1 VQKRQL
7 LFYTLFSF
15 MFVEP
20 NSAAAEVPFAAYEEQ
35 FSVEK
40 M

>member
-1 VQKRQL
+1 
-7 LFYTLFSF
+7 